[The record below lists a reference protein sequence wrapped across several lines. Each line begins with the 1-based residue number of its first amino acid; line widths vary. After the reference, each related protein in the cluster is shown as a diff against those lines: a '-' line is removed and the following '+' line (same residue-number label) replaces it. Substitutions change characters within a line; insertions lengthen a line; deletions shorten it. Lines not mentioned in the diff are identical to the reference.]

1 MRRHL
6 LLAIAIVA
14 LSLVA
19 CGEGS
24 NDGAQNDVNTA
35 PAAEGSPTEDAPPSD
50 GQRYNTTAKE
60 KYDEAKIVCGLGQ
73 PEDIAKDFGM
83 TTSDPDRIATR
94 YARGYV
100 PEFRQS
106 AYEGCLEGLR

>member
-1 MRRHL
+1 MRPPL
-6 LLAIAIVA
+6 LLAIAVVA

-24 NDGAQNDVNTA
+24 DDGTQNDVKTA
-35 PAAEGSPTEDAPPSD
+35 SASEGSPAEDARSSD

-60 KYDEAKIVCGLGQ
+60 KYDEAKIVCGLGR
-73 PEDIAKDFGM
+73 PEEIAKDFGM

-106 AYEGCLEGLR
+106 AYEGCLEGLH